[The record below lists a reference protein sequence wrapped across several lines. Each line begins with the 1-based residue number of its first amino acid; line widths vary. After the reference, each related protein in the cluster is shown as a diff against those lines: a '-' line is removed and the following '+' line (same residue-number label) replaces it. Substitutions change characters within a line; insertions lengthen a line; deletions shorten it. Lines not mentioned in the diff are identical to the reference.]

1 MSRIKPTIESTSSEF
16 EERGCENERASDCF
30 EPITKLLKLCGSFSD
45 RPVKNGKRVWTCHYV
60 YCFVVQ
66 LLMFG
71 MMVRYMTVFRHGIS
85 QLYKTVGLIGYLY
98 YYAIVTTYSMTNLYS
113 NCNHL
118 SIFLNGIDKYCHQ
131 YGMCFNITK
140 RKHVHRKIVVTSSL
154 IIVVS
159 ALIGIPFIIVSYE
172 GQDVLITANF
182 SPFDREEGL
191 VFILAVAVIG
201 STSPLYIL
209 ILASNLIYLL
219 VSLHI
224 LTREFKT
231 ISHKLKQSLAEN
243 QPINL
248 DTLRQQHEDIIG
260 LVNTGN
266 PMFRHVAAISYAYG
280 IPISCVMLYGTTVEK
295 LNITDTMAMISVV
308 ICAVVGMFAITFI
321 GANLNDAVSFI
332 NVEFTQPYGSST
344 FSF

>member
-1 MSRIKPTIESTSSEF
+1 
-16 EERGCENERASDCF
+16 
-30 EPITKLLKLCGSFSD
+30 
-45 RPVKNGKRVWTCHYV
+45 
-60 YCFVVQ
+60 
-66 LLMFG
+66 
-71 MMVRYMTVFRHGIS
+71 
-85 QLYKTVGLIGYLY
+85 
-98 YYAIVTTYSMTNLYS
+98 
-113 NCNHL
+113 
-118 SIFLNGIDKYCHQ
+118 
-131 YGMCFNITK
+131 MCFNITK

-231 ISHKLKQSLAEN
+231 ISHKLKQSIAEN